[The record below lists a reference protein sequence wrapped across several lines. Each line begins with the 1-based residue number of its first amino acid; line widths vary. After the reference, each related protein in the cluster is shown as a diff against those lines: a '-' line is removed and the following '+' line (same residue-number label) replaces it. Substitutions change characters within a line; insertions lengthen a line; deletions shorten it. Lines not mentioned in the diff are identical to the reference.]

1 MTTDVRQLYERIVTA
16 LTSDDPDDVRA
27 ALTDLRAADIA
38 EIMDLLDDEERSR
51 LIYNLPPRL
60 TAEVVVLLD
69 EAVRGEVVD
78 DLNEQQ
84 ISDIVKELPPDDA
97 ADVMGELSS
106 NQLDGVLDKIP
117 QAQSDQISE
126 LLGYDETSAGGIMNP
141 QTIALPEH
149 ATVGEAVERVRDFA
163 VDDELHSV
171 FVVDG
176 ESRLLGTIPLRRLV
190 VNPPSA
196 RLATLY
202 DQAPV
207 SVQVDDDQEVVLH
220 VMRKYDLVAVPV
232 VDDAGRL
239 VGRVTSDDVMDVAEE
254 EAAEDIYRMAGT
266 DAAELETHSA
276 FLAARVRMFWLLPC
290 MVGTA
295 FAGGVILAFRGSGFS
310 SGHFLS
316 LVPFVPMVAAT
327 SGNAGMQV
335 SAIIVRGFA
344 TREIAASKLTRVFVR
359 EIRIGVL
366 VATFCAIAAGLL
378 TITVLALRHG
388 TGGGTALANS
398 IDPIRVGAAVGLGL
412 LCAIF
417 VSVMLGIGLPFLFRR
432 IGFDPAIASGPLIT
446 SLNDLLSVVFYMNIA
461 LAVVG

>member
-1 MTTDVRQLYERIVTA
+1 MTTDVRHLYERIATA

-78 DLNEQQ
+78 ELNDQQ

-97 ADVMGELSS
+97 ADVMGELPSE
-106 NQLDGVLDKIP
+106 QLDEVLDKIP

-126 LLGYDETSAGGIMNP
+126 LLAYDETSAGGIMNP
-141 QTIALPEH
+141 QTIALPAH
-149 ATVGEAVERVRDFA
+149 ATVAEAVERVRHFA
-163 VDDELHSV
+163 VDDDLHSV
-171 FVVDG
+171 FVVDEG
-176 ESRLLGTIPLRRLV
+176 NRLLGTIPLRRLV
-190 VNPPSA
+190 VNPPDA
-196 RLATLY
+196 RLTTLY

-207 SVQVDDDQEVVLH
+207 TVRVDDDQEEVLH
-220 VMRKYDLVAVPV
+220 VMRKYDLVAVAV
-232 VDDAGRL
+232 VDEAGRL

-295 FAGGVILAFRGSGFS
+295 FAGGVILAFRGLGFS
-310 SGHFLS
+310 ANHFLA
-316 LVPFVPMVAAT
+316 LVPFVPMIAAT

-344 TREIAASKLTRVFVR
+344 TGDIASTKLTRVFLR
-359 EIRIGVL
+359 EVRIGVL
-366 VATFCAIAAGLL
+366 VATLCAIAAGLL
-378 TITVLALRHG
+378 AIAVLALRTETSG
-388 TGGGTALANS
+388 ATLVN
-398 IDPIRVGAAVGLGL
+398 PLRVGAAVGLGI
-412 LCAIF
+412 LCAIL
-417 VSVMLGIGLPFLFRR
+417 VSVTLGIGLPFLFRR
-432 IGFDPAIASGPLIT
+432 IGVDPAIASGPLIT
-446 SLNDLLSVVFYMNIA
+446 SLNDLLSVVFYLTIA